1 MHRDAPAVN
10 AAVCPQER
18 LGGRLIELA
27 DVIQQL
33 RSELDR
39 ARRTSELE
47 ELRFELGPI
56 DLEVT
61 VGLEKDGHAGAR
73 IRFWVADINADG
85 RLAAS
90 STQRI
95 RLTLRPSLTI
105 VTDEGTSVSTPYVSG
120 PEVLGER

>member
-1 MHRDAPAVN
+1 
-10 AAVCPQER
+10 
-18 LGGRLIELA
+18 LIELA

-33 RSELDR
+33 RNELDR
-39 ARRTSELE
+39 ARRASELE

-61 VGLEKDGHAGAR
+61 VGLEKDGRAGAR

-95 RLTLRPSLTI
+95 RLTLRPSLTV
-105 VTDEGTSVSTPYVSG
+105 VTDEGTSVSPPYVSG
-120 PEVLGER
+120 HEVLGER

>member
-1 MHRDAPAVN
+1 VRNVWGAV
-10 AAVCPQER
+10 
-18 LGGRLIELA
+18 LIELA

-33 RSELDR
+33 RQELDR
-39 ARRTSELE
+39 ARRASELE

-56 DLEVT
+56 ELEVT

-85 RLAAS
+85 GMSAK

-95 RLTLRPSLTI
+95 KLTLRPSLT
-105 VTDEGTSVSTPYVSG
+105 VATDQGTSSSSPYVSG
-120 PEVLGER
+120 HEVPGER